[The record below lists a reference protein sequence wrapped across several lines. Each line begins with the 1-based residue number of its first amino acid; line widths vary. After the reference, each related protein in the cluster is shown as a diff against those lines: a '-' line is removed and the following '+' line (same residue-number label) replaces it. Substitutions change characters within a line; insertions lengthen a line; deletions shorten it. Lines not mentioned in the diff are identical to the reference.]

1 MGGCVIPGGREILP
15 DRDVMLR
22 LEGREGSMRGM
33 ASGNPLERESSGKKN
48 PRADLS
54 LIREKPS
61 EGHSGWIT
69 VWEQNVDKGDE
80 RVQGSFRLFLLH
92 SL

>member
-1 MGGCVIPGGREILP
+1 MGGCVIPAGREILP

-22 LEGREGSMRGM
+22 LEGREGSIQAM

-54 LIREKPS
+54 LIREKLY
-61 EGHSGWIT
+61 EGHGAWIT
-69 VWEQNVDKGDE
+69 VWEQNVDKGDG
-80 RVQGSFRLFLLH
+80 RVQGSFCLFLLH